1 MAAKAVTTPLC
12 FVTKRTGDGVSV
24 MTAAKPC
31 SAVTNG
37 DPSAFALR
45 FQIICE
51 TVLVADVPAEAIVK
65 TAKAKACNPIVL
77 ASAAAA

>member
-1 MAAKAVTTPLC
+1 MMFAHLLFAADGSDGRKAVTTPLC
-12 FVTKRTGDGVSV
+12 FVAKRTGDRVSL
-24 MTAAKPC
+24 MTAAKPW

-51 TVLVADVPAEAIVK
+51 TVLVADFPAE
-65 TAKAKACNPIVL
+65 
-77 ASAAAA
+77 